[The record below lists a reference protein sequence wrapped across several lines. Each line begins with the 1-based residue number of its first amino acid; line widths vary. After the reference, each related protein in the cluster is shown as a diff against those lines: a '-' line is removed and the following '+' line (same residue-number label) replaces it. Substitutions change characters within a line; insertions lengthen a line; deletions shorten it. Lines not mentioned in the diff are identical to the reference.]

1 MKQITKKIAT
11 RSLVVERA
19 IQTKGED
26 PNEITVIFSTGYK
39 GLRSDWFETFYEQL
53 EMTDQ
58 ACDLTRLKSGA
69 PFLCQ
74 HANSVLQTMGVVRDA
89 WIENGIGYAKIKLSK
104 NPEFA
109 NIVQDIQDEILNNVS
124 VGYTVQ
130 NYEDVSEKD
139 ASTRTYLA
147 KKWTPLE
154 ISLVAIGFDPNAQV
168 TRQIEQQNEVIIN
181 TKENEM
187 KFKDMNDEQ
196 KRAHIQSKL
205 TAKTELDS
213 EERAFHDEKMK
224 TSNEPA
230 SAVDTEALKRQISA
244 DYKKKTQAINTIV
257 RASGLDMKLAEQF
270 INEDLSVEDVSTRIM
285 EALEKNQTNKLT
297 TQKKENQV
305 MGKRELM
312 VAAILNRLDAQKFK
326 IDGENEYRGASLL
339 DICKDVVPMNP
350 GENSQ
355 AYAQRAIQTSD
366 LTDLLSNV
374 ANKILK
380 QDSAA
385 EKYIFSKIAVEQPLR
400 DMKAT
405 PIIQVGN
412 SGLSEKASETG
423 EYTEGTMTDSK
434 ETITL
439 QDRGVIFKITYKA
452 IVNDDL
458 SVLKQIGNKAPLMG
472 GKDLEKLVVGV
483 LNANPV
489 LDDTKTLF
497 HADHNNLITGSA
509 APTELILDAIQQK
522 MRAFLDESGDPMG
535 LAIKYLVVPPSMELA
550 AKKLVAAITPAQSS
564 NVNPFSGTIEV
575 LVSSLLTKV
584 SLKDAYYAVCD
595 PAEFAPLVY
604 GTLEGQGAVPEVAV
618 EENFATKGLN
628 VRVTQPGAAAA
639 ASSKGIVRIVVA

>member
-19 IQTKGED
+19 IQAQGED
-26 PNEITVIFSTGYK
+26 PNEITVIFSTGHK
-39 GLRSDWFETFYEQL
+39 GLRSDWFDTFYEEL

-58 ACDLTRLKSGA
+58 ACDLTRLKNGA

-74 HANSVLQTMGVVRDA
+74 HANSVRQTMGVVRDA
-89 WIENGIGYAKIKLSK
+89 WIEKGIGYAKIQLSK

-109 NIVQDIQDEILNNVS
+109 NIVQDIKDRILNNVS

-213 EERAFHDEKMK
+213 EERAFHDDKMK
-224 TSNEPA
+224 TSQEPVA
-230 SAVDTEALKRQISA
+230 PVDAEAIKRQIAA

-257 RASGLDMKLAEQF
+257 RASGLDMTLAEQF

-285 EALEKNQTNKLT
+285 ETLEKNQTKKLT
-297 TQKKENQV
+297 SDEKEKTI
-305 MGKRELM
+305 MTKREQM
-312 VAAILNRLDAQKFK
+312 EAALLNRVNANKFK
-326 IDGENEYRGASLL
+326 IDRENPFKQATLMEIAKEL
-339 DICKDVVPMNP
+339 VPMNP
-350 GENSQ
+350 GENTQ

-366 LTDLLSNV
+366 LANLLSNV
-374 ANKILK
+374 ANKVLSEK
-380 QDSAA
+380 QGQ
-385 EKYIFSKIAVEQPLR
+385 EKYTFSKIAVEQPLR

-412 SGLSEKASETG
+412 SGLSEKSVETG

-439 QDRGVIFKITYKA
+439 LDRGVIFKITYKA
-452 IVNDDL
+452 IINDDL
-458 SVLKQIGNKAPLMG
+458 GVLKQIGNKAPEMG
-472 GKDLEKLVVGV
+472 AKDIEKMVISV
-483 LNANPV
+483 LNTNAV
-489 LDDTKTLF
+489 LNDGVTLF
-497 HADHNNLITGSA
+497 HATHGNLITGGT
-509 APTELILDAIQQK
+509 APTEVQLDAANQLI
-522 MRAFLDESGDPMG
+522 RAFKDASNEPMD
-535 LAIKYLVVPPSMELA
+535 LAAKYMLVPPKFEVA
-550 AKKLVAAITPAQSS
+550 AKKLVAQITAAQST
-564 NVNPFSGTIEV
+564 NANPFAGTMEV
-575 LVSSLLTKV
+575 LVSSRLAQVAT
-584 SLKDAYYAVCD
+584 KDAWYVGCD
-595 PAEFAPLVY
+595 IADFAPLVY

-618 EENFATKGLN
+618 EEDFNSKGLK

-639 ASSKGIVRIVVA
+639 ASSKGIVRIVLA